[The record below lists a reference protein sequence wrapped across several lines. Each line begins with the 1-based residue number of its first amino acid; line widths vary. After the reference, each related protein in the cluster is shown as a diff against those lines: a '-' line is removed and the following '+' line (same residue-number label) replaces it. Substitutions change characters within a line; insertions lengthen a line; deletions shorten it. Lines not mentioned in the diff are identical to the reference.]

1 MGFLGYILF
10 LGWDFQ
16 DAIFFLLIRPT
27 HWARGEK
34 QAALWDI
41 LENPYKNSHLQ
52 SPQLCRSFSV
62 EEWGQG

>member
-27 HWARGEK
+27 HWA
-34 QAALWDI
+34 
-41 LENPYKNSHLQ
+41 
-52 SPQLCRSFSV
+52 
-62 EEWGQG
+62 